1 MQCENELESIFSFHE
16 NIFNVGFDL
25 ESLEKR
31 LETHLKLLVYAETDG
46 FCALSFLE
54 DNGNVAVEEAMA
66 VDNRFGKYGIASALL
81 REAEKQAAIKLG
93 SHLIARNSIEEAEG
107 FQQKCGYTGNF
118 ESRCKSTQFT
128 SCQRLIPDI
137 RWLSRTYMMKK
148 PISFA

>member
-1 MQCENELESIFSFHE
+1 MILKAGKSDLKRTQSFWFTQRRTALSI
-16 NIFNVGFDL
+16 G
-25 ESLEKR
+25 
-31 LETHLKLLVYAETDG
+31 
-46 FCALSFLE
+46 CALSFLE

-107 FQQKCGYTGNF
+107 FQQKCGYTGYF
-118 ESRCKSTQFT
+118 ESRCKSTLFK